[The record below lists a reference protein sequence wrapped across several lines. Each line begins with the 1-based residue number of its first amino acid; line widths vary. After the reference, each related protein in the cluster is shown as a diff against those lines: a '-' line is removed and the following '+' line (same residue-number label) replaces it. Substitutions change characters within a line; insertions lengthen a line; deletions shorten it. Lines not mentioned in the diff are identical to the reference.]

1 MTRVFFGLVALMM
14 SLWVFSAP
22 PARGTEITLRAQLE
36 VLATNYGF
44 VISGLDHISAGT
56 AQRSVEGNVED
67 RLKALLEDYNFVV
80 IAPSPGK
87 IEKIII
93 TSLKQPPDKRY
104 VSPYVVTTHV
114 GAQHQVQ
121 AVITGPNNQG
131 LDVELGVDTE
141 ASTVVLPAS
150 MSTQLGFRPEDLVD
164 GIAQIAS
171 DRVKAKIGFL
181 KSVRVG
187 NVSANDIKVTLMPD
201 DRLGNT
207 MLLGMSFLER
217 FKVTIDDARNE
228 LILLAK

>member
-1 MTRVFFGLVALMM
+1 MTRVFFALVALMI
-14 SLWVFSAP
+14 SLWVFSAL
-22 PARGTEITLRAQLE
+22 PARGTEITLRTQLE
-36 VLATNYGF
+36 ALAAKYGF
-44 VISGLDHISAGT
+44 VISGLDHISAGA
-56 AQRSVEGNVED
+56 AQRPVEGNVEN
-67 RLKALLEDYNFVV
+67 RLKSLLEDYNHVV

-114 GAQHQVQ
+114 GAQHRVQ
-121 AVITGPNNQG
+121 AIITGPNNQD
-131 LDVELGVDTE
+131 LDVELVVDTG

-164 GIAQIAS
+164 GIAQTAS
-171 DRVKAKIGFL
+171 DRIKAKIGFL

-187 NVSANDIKVTLMPD
+187 NVSANDIKVTIIPD

>member
-1 MTRVFFGLVALMM
+1 MTRVFFALVVLMI
-14 SLWVFSAP
+14 SLWVFSAL
-22 PARGTEITLRAQLE
+22 PARCTEITLRTQLE
-36 VLATNYGF
+36 ALAAKYGF
-44 VISGLDHISAGT
+44 VISGLDHISSGA
-56 AQRSVEGNVED
+56 AQRFVEGNGED
-67 RLKALLEDYNFVV
+67 RLKALLEDYNYVV

-104 VSPYVVTTHV
+104 VSPYVLTTRV
-114 GAQHQVQ
+114 GAQHHVQ

-131 LDVELGVDTE
+131 LDVELVVDTG

-164 GIAQIAS
+164 GIAQTAS
-171 DRVKAKIGFL
+171 DRVKVKIGFL

-187 NVSANDIKVTLMPD
+187 NVSANDIKVTIIPN

>member
-1 MTRVFFGLVALMM
+1 MTRVFFVLVALMI
-14 SLWVFSAP
+14 SLWVFSAS

-36 VLATNYGF
+36 ALATKYGF
-44 VISGLDHISAGT
+44 VISGLDHISAGA

-67 RLKALLEDYNFVV
+67 RLKSLLEDYNHVV
-80 IAPSPGK
+80 IAPSLGK

-104 VSPYVVTTHV
+104 VSPYVVTTRV
-114 GAQHQVQ
+114 GAQHRVQ
-121 AVITGPNNQG
+121 AVITGPNNQD
-131 LDVELGVDTE
+131 LDVELVVDTGS
-141 ASTVVLPAS
+141 STVVLPAS

-164 GIAQIAS
+164 GIAQTAS
-171 DRVKAKIGFL
+171 DRVKTKLGVL

-187 NVSANDIKVTLMPD
+187 NVSANDIKVTLIPD

-217 FKVTIDDARNE
+217 FKVTIDDAHNG

>member
-1 MTRVFFGLVALMM
+1 MTRVFFALVALMI

-36 VLATNYGF
+36 VLATKYGF
-44 VISGLDHISAGT
+44 VISGLDHISAGA

-67 RLKALLEDYNFVV
+67 RLKSLLEDYNHVV

-93 TSLKQPPDKRY
+93 TSLKQPSDKRY
-104 VSPYVVTTHV
+104 VSPYVVTTRV
-114 GAQHQVQ
+114 GAQHRVQ
-121 AVITGPNNQG
+121 AIITGPNNQG
-131 LDVELGVDTE
+131 RDVELVVDTG

-164 GIAQIAS
+164 GIAQTAS
-171 DRVKAKIGFL
+171 DRIKAKLGVL

-187 NVSANDIKVTLMPD
+187 NVSANDIKVTIIPN
-201 DRLGNT
+201 DRLSNT

-217 FKVTIDDARNE
+217 FKVTIDDAHNE

>member
-1 MTRVFFGLVALMM
+1 M
-14 SLWVFSAP
+14 
-22 PARGTEITLRAQLE
+22 
-36 VLATNYGF
+36 
-44 VISGLDHISAGT
+44 
-56 AQRSVEGNVED
+56 
-67 RLKALLEDYNFVV
+67 
-80 IAPSPGK
+80 
-87 IEKIII
+87 
-93 TSLKQPPDKRY
+93 
-104 VSPYVVTTHV
+104 
-114 GAQHQVQ
+114 
-121 AVITGPNNQG
+121 
-131 LDVELGVDTE
+131 VDTG

-164 GIAQIAS
+164 GIAHTAS

-187 NVSANDIKVTLMPD
+187 NILANDIKVALMPD

>member
-1 MTRVFFGLVALMM
+1 MTRVFFALVALMI
-14 SLWVFSAP
+14 SLWVFSAS
-22 PARGTEITLRAQLE
+22 PARVTEITLRAQLE
-36 VLATNYGF
+36 VLATKYGF
-44 VISGLDHISAGT
+44 IISGLDQISAGAT
-56 AQRSVEGNVED
+56 QKSGEGNVED

-104 VSPYVVTTHV
+104 VSPYVLTTRV
-114 GAQHQVQ
+114 GAQHRVQ
-121 AVITGPNNQG
+121 AVITGPNNQDQ
-131 LDVELGVDTE
+131 DVELVVDTG

-150 MSTQLGFRPEDLVD
+150 MSRQLGFQPEDLVD
-164 GIAQIAS
+164 GIAQTAS
-171 DRVKAKIGFL
+171 DRVKAKLG
-181 KSVRVG
+181 
-187 NVSANDIKVTLMPD
+187 IKVTLIPD

-207 MLLGMSFLER
+207 LLLGMSFLER